1 MLYKFFKLYFIEQ
14 EKKWVSEIEKMREKI
29 QNYKNLIK
37 LIFQQKTKH
46 IDKVEA
52 INEVLFSQKLTN
64 ENLQLHKKLIQDLL
78 SLINEKRE
86 ELYLKQSELEIL
98 DKDIKFWI
106 YDYDNL
112 KINAE
117 IRVYSVFI

>member
-1 MLYKFFKLYFIEQ
+1 LLYKFFKLYFIEQ
-14 EKKWVSEIEKMREKI
+14 EKKWVSEIEKMRIKI

-46 IDKVEA
+46 IEKVDT
-52 INEVLFSQKLTN
+52 INEILFSHKLTT
-64 ENLQLHKKLIQDLL
+64 ENLLQHKKLIQDLL
-78 SLINEKRE
+78 SLTNEKRE

-98 DKDIKFWI
+98 EKDIRFWI
-106 YDYDNL
+106 SEYDNI

-117 IRVYSVFI
+117 VRVTIA